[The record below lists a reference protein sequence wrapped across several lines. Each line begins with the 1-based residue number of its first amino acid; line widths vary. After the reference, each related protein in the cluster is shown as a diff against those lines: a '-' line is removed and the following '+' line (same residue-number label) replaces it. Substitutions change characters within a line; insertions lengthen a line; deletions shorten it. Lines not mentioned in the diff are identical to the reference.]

1 MVFRWPVDTKMTG
14 SLGSGCC
21 SARTRLHVSTPSRSC
36 CCISATSASLA
47 AGLAARPDPANL
59 LAAMQSSL
67 GHPWKSRCSQL
78 RAALSL
84 GRAKSMR
91 KSIC

>member
-36 CCISATSASLA
+36 CCISATRASLA
-47 AGLAARPDPANL
+47 AGLAGRPDPANL
-59 LAAMQSSL
+59 TEASVEVEPHPVVHVAVGFSS
-67 GHPWKSRCSQL
+67 R
-78 RAALSL
+78 
-84 GRAKSMR
+84 GR
-91 KSIC
+91 